1 MQLDDTR
8 RLIASAQMAYDVV
21 DWVAYHAAVKPNAFA
36 TRELPSGR
44 TQSYVEMHD
53 RVGKIAAALHARG
66 IRSGD
71 RVAFLMPNTSDIMD
85 ITFATWRLGGVV
97 LALNF
102 RLSAQEL
109 SFILTDI
116 PQVECLFLHVADV
129 FCYLRPDPAACTIF
143 AVVWAPDAGTERDFW
158 SRQLG

>member
-21 DWVAYHAAVKPNAFA
+21 DWVAYRAAVKPNALA

-44 TQSYVEMHD
+44 MQSYAEMHD

-66 IRSGD
+66 IKAGD

-85 ITFATWRLGGVV
+85 ITFATGLPPPSGPV
-97 LALNF
+97 
-102 RLSAQEL
+102 
-109 SFILTDI
+109 
-116 PQVECLFLHVADV
+116 
-129 FCYLRPDPAACTIF
+129 
-143 AVVWAPDAGTERDFW
+143 
-158 SRQLG
+158 